1 MHGPSNIVIFGLS
14 SNSVRRKHFSYL
26 SCMRTISSLILCFFL
41 TLSQGQNSYV
51 DSISVII
58 RTTESDS
65 IRCMKYLDLLTHF
78 QGKDN
83 ERSKLYLDSASQV
96 MPYAG
101 TETGQGYIEY
111 FTGQLKRRTH
121 SIEAGI
127 PHLRKSA
134 KIFESLGKDKMLAR
148 ASYAVGQS
156 YMRLSA
162 FDSAGI
168 YVIASQRI
176 YETLNDSFGLSN
188 ALSVRGIIHR
198 RMGQLDES
206 LRLYEEAARVTP
218 DRHHDGVVN
227 NLINRAIVLKN
238 KGDIEAAIA
247 MYLDAE
253 RESRKRLSPTS
264 DAFAFI
270 YGNMSS
276 AYYEMEDY
284 QNALVF
290 GEKSLNLRRGI
301 APNDQMANALLGVAL
316 TSIELND
323 FQKAQTFLE
332 EAKPLA
338 GNNHY
343 LLKDIYLAY
352 GKISQRTGNL
362 NKALDYLELAQEH
375 KDSLFK
381 IQVAR
386 QVEELETKYEVEQKE
401 KDLALAS
408 TEKALAEA
416 KLNGS
421 RNFNMALIMCILLLG
436 AFIFWLNRL
445 NKKIKKGAEEKE
457 TLLKEIH
464 HRVKNN
470 LQVISALLTLQAR
483 HIKDDRARVALK
495 EGQDRVESMALIHR
509 NLYQFDNLKGVNT
522 QEYLD
527 KLLENLLSSYQ
538 TDTMQIEL
546 NTDIDSIWLDVDTM
560 IPLGL
565 TINELVSNAL
575 KHAFKNKSKG
585 QIYIALKDLGD
596 NLHLTIKDDGDGV
609 QDLENFTDSSFG
621 YSLINSFARKL
632 SADLTFKNE
641 DGFTLEMLIHSFQRA
656 EKAA

>member
-1 MHGPSNIVIFGLS
+1 MRVLMLLVLVVTVGKASAQTPYADSLTQIV
-14 SNSVRRKHFSYL
+14 K
-26 SCMRTISSLILCFFL
+26 
-41 TLSQGQNSYV
+41 
-51 DSISVII
+51 
-58 RTTESDS
+58 TTSSDS
-65 IRCMKYLDLLTHF
+65 LRFVTYLDLTSHNFNANQDLAV
-78 QGKDN
+78 
-83 ERSKLYLDSASQV
+83 LYYDSASQIEHV
-96 MPYAG
+96 ANSDFG
-101 TETGQGYIEY
+101 KAHLAYIK
-111 FTGQLKRRTH
+111 GQLV
-121 SIEAGI
+121 
-127 PHLRKSA
+127 LRQ
-134 KIFESLGKDKMLAR
+134 ESLDAALPHFRR
-148 ASYAVGQS
+148 AAELFSAVGDRKMYARS
-156 YMRLSA
+156 TYTLGTTLLRVSN
-162 FDSAGI
+162 FDSASMYLVEAEKAHREIGDSI
-168 YVIASQRI
+168 GASN
-176 YETLNDSFGLSN
+176 TLS
-188 ALSVRGIIHR
+188 ARGIVHR
-198 RMGQLDES
+198 RMGRLDQALS
-206 LRLYEEAARVTP
+206 LYEEAAKMTP
-218 DRHHDGVVN
+218 ADHYDGRVN
-227 NLINRAIVLKN
+227 NLINRAIILKN
-238 KGDIEAAIA
+238 REEFDEAID
-247 MYLDAE
+247 MYRQAE
-253 RESRKRLSPTS
+253 SLAKDHLSPES
-264 DAFAFI
+264 DALAYI
-270 YGNMSS
+270 YGNLSS
-276 AYYEMEDY
+276 AYFQMKDY
-284 QNALVF
+284 KNALSF
-290 GEKSLNLRRGI
+290 GEEALALRRKV
-301 APNDQMANALLGVAL
+301 ATNDQLANALLGVAL
-316 TSIELND
+316 NSIETKEYAKTKSYLD
-323 FQKAQTFLE
+323 EALTKAE
-332 EAKPLA
+332 
-338 GNNHY
+338 GNHY
-343 LLKDIYLAY
+343 ILKDIYLAY
-352 GKISQRTGNL
+352 GKVSQRSGDL
-362 NKALDYLELAQEH
+362 KKALDYLELAQEH
-375 KDSLFK
+375 KDSVYK
-381 IQVAR
+381 IQVAQ
-386 QVEELETKYEVEQKE
+386 QVDELETKYEVEQKE

-421 RNFNMALIMCILLLG
+421 RKFNMALIVCILLLG

-585 QIYIALKDLGD
+585 QISIALKDLGD